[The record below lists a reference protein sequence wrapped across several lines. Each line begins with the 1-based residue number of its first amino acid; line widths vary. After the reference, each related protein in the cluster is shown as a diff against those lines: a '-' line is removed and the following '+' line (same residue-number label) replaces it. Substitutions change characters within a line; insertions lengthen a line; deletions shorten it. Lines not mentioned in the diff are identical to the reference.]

1 MAAAASP
8 LTTHV
13 LDTSRG
19 TPARNVQIQLF
30 RLALDSSSGD
40 LAIIGSWDLLK
51 EGLESIYCK
60 TVLKLNFI
68 DCQPHNI

>member
-40 LAIIGSWDLLK
+40 LAIMRSWDLLK

-60 TVLKLNFI
+60 TVLKIKFY
-68 DCQPHNI
+68 

>member
-60 TVLKLNFI
+60 TVLKIKFY
-68 DCQPHNI
+68 

>member
-1 MAAAASP
+1 MAAATSP

-30 RLALDSSSGD
+30 RLALDSSWELGI
-40 LAIIGSWDLLK
+40 LGSWDLLK
-51 EGLESIYCK
+51 EGLVNIYG
-60 TVLKLNFI
+60 FI
-68 DCQPHNI
+68 PYYK